1 MVRISCELPHSAL
14 VLAPASGAPDPGHR
28 GREVGLG
35 RGAAWGRPTRAVA
48 GAGLGVARDERR
60 SVRRGQQP
68 SDDLPEWRQQDIFIF
83 SVVKNGLNQS
93 AFTFTLFHL

>member
-1 MVRISCELPHSAL
+1 M
-14 VLAPASGAPDPGHR
+14 
-28 GREVGLG
+28 
-35 RGAAWGRPTRAVA
+35 A
-48 GAGLGVARDERR
+48 GAGLGVARDESR